1 MSGYAL
7 QCRQQD
13 NANGFFYKKN
23 PTQFDQDQFGKDK
36 ALQRGDV
43 YIVEAEEVWTDLV
56 PFPLGIL
63 RLYRPYFLMAERDLV
78 LYIWHCA

>member
-13 NANGFFYKKN
+13 NANGFLQEE
-23 PTQFDQDQFGKDK
+23 PTQFDQDQFGNDK

-43 YIVEAEEVWTDLV
+43 YMVEAEEVWTD
-56 PFPLGIL
+56 PFLESLQRGDV
-63 RLYRPYFLMAERDLV
+63 YTVGSWEA
-78 LYIWHCA
+78 

>member
-7 QCRQQD
+7 QCRQPD
-13 NANGFFYKKN
+13 NANGCYKKN

-43 YIVEAEEVWTDLV
+43 YIVEAEEVWTDMV
-56 PFPLGIL
+56 PFHWG
-63 RLYRPYFLMAERDLV
+63 F
-78 LYIWHCA
+78 

>member
-1 MSGYAL
+1 M
-7 QCRQQD
+7 D
-13 NANGFFYKKN
+13 VYKKN
-23 PTQFDQDQFGKDK
+23 PTHVDQYQFGKDK

-56 PFPLGIL
+56 PFPLGVS

>member
-1 MSGYAL
+1 MDS
-7 QCRQQD
+7 
-13 NANGFFYKKN
+13 YKKN
-23 PTQFDQDQFGKDK
+23 PTPFDQDQFGKDK

-43 YIVEAEEVWTDLV
+43 YIVESEEVWTDLV

-63 RLYRPYFLMAERDLV
+63 RLYRPYFWMAERDIV

>member
-13 NANGFFYKKN
+13 NANGFYKKS
-23 PTQFDQDQFGKDK
+23 PTQFDQFGNDK

-56 PFPLGIL
+56 PFPLGNL
-63 RLYRPYFLMAERDLV
+63 RLYRPCFLDG
-78 LYIWHCA
+78 